1 MKIPI
6 FQIDTFTNKLFSGN
20 PAAVC
25 PLNEWLP
32 DDQLLSIAA
41 ENNLSE
47 TAFFVK
53 QKGAYT
59 LRWFSPVTE
68 VDLCGHATLAAG
80 FVILNHITP
89 LKEYVDFFTKSGRL
103 SVKRKGKFLTM
114 SFPRRDPTLCKAPVG
129 LINSL
134 GIKPKKFFVS
144 HRDYMALYDTEDD
157 IKSISP
163 DMYALKNIDRLGII
177 VTAVGKESD
186 FVSRFFA
193 PKAGIPED
201 HVTGSAHCTLVP
213 YWAKQLRKTRLHA
226 VQLSKRGGELF
237 CELQDRNVIITG
249 EAKLYLSGDILIS

>member
-25 PLNEWLP
+25 PLEEWLP

-53 QKGAYT
+53 QKVGYS

-89 LKEYVDFFTKSGRL
+89 LKEYVEFSTKSGRL
-103 SVKRKGKFLTM
+103 SVKRRGKLLTM
-114 SFPRRDPTLCKAPVG
+114 RFPRRDPVLCKTQDN
-129 LINSL
+129 LINAL
-134 GIKPKKFFVS
+134 GKRPRKLFVS
-144 HRDYMALYDTEDD
+144 PRDYMALYDSEDD
-157 IKSISP
+157 IKSINP
-163 DMYALKNIDRLGII
+163 DMHALKDLDQLGVI
-177 VTAVGKESD
+177 VTATGKNVD

-201 HVTGSAHCTLVP
+201 PVTGSAHCTLVP

-226 VQLSKRGGELF
+226 VQLSKRRGELF
-237 CELQDRNVIITG
+237 CELQDQNVILTG
-249 EAKLYLSGDILIS
+249 SAKLYLSGEVLVS